1 MKAQI
6 LFIELLKLLVNSLI
20 FSILFIFTKKKKG
33 KKIRLDRSKMEAN
46 YCSFSL
52 CVLLNDS
59 HLIDSRWI

>member
-20 FSILFIFTKKKKG
+20 FSILFTFTKKKG

>member
-20 FSILFIFTKKKKG
+20 FSILFIFTKKKE
-33 KKIRLDRSKMEAN
+33 KKIKLDRSKMEAN